1 MNMTLNSEIFSKE
14 DTLALKGIAIQV
26 MVFLH
31 LFISSD
37 TNFKTLIL
45 VNIGGVKVLNI
56 N

>member
-1 MNMTLNSEIFSKE
+1 MEVAFNSKVFSKE

-37 TNFKTLIL
+37 ASFKELSF
-45 VNIGGVKVLNI
+45 VNIGG
-56 N
+56 